1 MKKMRK
7 VLAVGL
13 CAALTAAVLGGCGSG
28 TAAADSNTAA
38 ETGTES
44 KAADAAADTT
54 ADTAPKADAD
64 GTVTIEFFNQK
75 TEIVSILQSLIAEYE
90 AANPGIKIE
99 IVTPSDSAT
108 VLASRMASN
117 DTPDVFTNWPNSS
130 FFTMVD
136 SGYVM
141 DLSGTGIMDNVQTAA
156 REQWKYNGGEY
167 AATISYN
174 CSGIWYNEA
183 LFEEAG
189 ITELPQTFD
198 ELMSA
203 CEKLTAA
210 GITPFVTS
218 AKQTDI
224 TDRQLQVFLASSMG
238 DAYEAFA
245 ADAGAGELDA
255 AKAYAGDLEKMA
267 EKMVKVL
274 EYSQSDTLGTDQDS
288 ATANFAN
295 GQGAM
300 MIGGSWLLASI
311 KAANPDIAIAM
322 MPIPGDTAEETNTCA
337 YPGDMSLCIAADSD
351 VSEEAIAFVQWMT
364 SVETATKYA
373 QAEGNPSCING
384 VDYVA
389 EEFSGLYE
397 DYVTAGKFI
406 LNPDCNWTAAQQ
418 DASGA
423 AVQQLYY
430 DMDPAAFAEN
440 LQEAFNEN

>member
-1 MKKMRK
+1 MKNMKKI
-7 VLAVGL
+7 LALGL
-13 CAALTAAVLGGCGSG
+13 CTVLTTACLGGCGSSSSTADG
-28 TAAADSNTAA
+28 TKEAEAGTTANSTSTETAAAAA
-38 ETGTES
+38 G
-44 KAADAAADTT
+44 D
-54 ADTAPKADAD
+54 
-64 GTVTIEFFNQK
+64 TVTIEFFNQK
-75 TEIVSILQSLIAEYE
+75 TEIVSILESLIAEYE
-90 AANPGIKIE
+90 AANPGVKIE
-99 IVTPSDSAT
+99 MTTPSDAAT

-141 DLSGTGIMDNVQTAA
+141 DLSGTGIMDNVQDAA

-174 CSGIWYNEA
+174 CSGIWYNETI
-183 LFEEAG
+183 FEEAG
-189 ITELPQTFD
+189 ITELPKTFD
-198 ELMSA
+198 ELVSV
-203 CEKLTAA
+203 CETLQAS

-238 DAYEAFA
+238 ESYDAFA
-245 ADAGAGELDA
+245 ADASAGTLDA
-255 AKAYAGDLEKMA
+255 TKEYAADLEKMA
-267 EKMVKVL
+267 EKMVKIL

-300 MIGGSWLLASI
+300 MIGGSWLLASV

-322 MPIPGDTAEETNTCA
+322 MPIPGDTAAETNTCA

-351 VSEEAIAFVQWMT
+351 VSEEAIAFVTWMT

-373 QAEGNPSCING
+373 EAEGNPSCIKG

-397 DYVTAGKFI
+397 DYVTTGQFI
-406 LNPDCNWTAAQQ
+406 LNPDCNWTSAQQ